1 MHAKAPVALPSV
13 CRIELSI
20 ISGNE
25 CNRLHGPRG
34 QKMTWADELKGRGVM
49 ERVDTFIRRF
59 QDLDFI
65 SRPIHEADRE
75 LAHELARYLSDYVML
90 EAHNPYKEGLASLC
104 EVWINRAIATG
115 IIKEGEGVLRQLRRT
130 NEERARLLEEN
141 QKLTSELADVKAEL
155 ELTRTRLVSLHAQR

>member
-1 MHAKAPVALPSV
+1 MALLALSSIR
-13 CRIELSI
+13 RIDLSI
-20 ISGNE
+20 ISGSE
-25 CNRLHGPRG
+25 CNRILD
-34 QKMTWADELKGRGVM
+34 QEEEAMTWAEEMKGKGVM

-90 EAHNPYKEGLASLC
+90 DVHNPYKEGLASLC

-130 NEERARLLEEN
+130 NEERAKLLEVN
-141 QKLTSELADVKAEL
+141 QKLTNELAEVKTEL
-155 ELTRTRLVSLHAQR
+155 ELTRARLVSQLAQR

>member
-1 MHAKAPVALPSV
+1 
-13 CRIELSI
+13 
-20 ISGNE
+20 
-25 CNRLHGPRG
+25 
-34 QKMTWADELKGRGVM
+34 MTWAEEMKGKDVM

-104 EVWINRAIATG
+104 EIWINRAIATG

-130 NEERARLLEEN
+130 NEERAKLIEAN
-141 QKLTSELADVKAEL
+141 QKLTKELEELRAEL
-155 ELTRTRLVSLHAQR
+155 ELTRARFASMQTQH

>member
-1 MHAKAPVALPSV
+1 
-13 CRIELSI
+13 
-20 ISGNE
+20 
-25 CNRLHGPRG
+25 
-34 QKMTWADELKGRGVM
+34 MTWAEEMKGKDVM

-104 EVWINRAIATG
+104 EIWINRAIATG

-130 NEERARLLEEN
+130 NEERAKLIEAN
-141 QKLTSELADVKAEL
+141 QKLTKELEEFKAEL
-155 ELTRTRLVSLHAQR
+155 ELTRARFASMQTQH